1 MTLKFIWQINPF
13 LWQSMGLFGVLLFY
27 SCSVLMG
34 NPSFAQGQVRKAWRS
49 PPYYKTPGNV
59 LEIIQE
65 AVFQKHLERI
75 ALGTSCWR
83 REGTLLE
90 LLWPWCSG
98 VVPFVNRLIE
108 GWSFPSHKTLQIPAS
123 HLSLES
129 WETNIYPQERNF
141 LPLCLENMQAETL
154 RDACK
159 AIKRNLLS
167 VDSSW
172 QQPYSFSSGLIIDPQ
187 FFILWY
193 SIFKNKKQI
202 FIFHISIFHIA
213 NILVN
218 WNTFCWQCTTCS
230 K

>member
-1 MTLKFIWQINPF
+1 MPSLSGTHQSLLFFDHSLWSLPHLTSSQVLTQSHREPGSVSARVHTNPSPLLKRSRKGQDLWSSVTSIVFNHEGQFMTLKFICQINPF

-34 NPSFAQGQVRKAWRS
+34 NPSFAQGQVRKAWRG

-90 LLWPWCSG
+90 LLWPWCTG
-98 VVPFVNRLIE
+98 VAPFVNRLIE

-129 WETNIYPQERNF
+129 
-141 LPLCLENMQAETL
+141 
-154 RDACK
+154 
-159 AIKRNLLS
+159 
-167 VDSSW
+167 
-172 QQPYSFSSGLIIDPQ
+172 
-187 FFILWY
+187 
-193 SIFKNKKQI
+193 
-202 FIFHISIFHIA
+202 
-213 NILVN
+213 
-218 WNTFCWQCTTCS
+218 
-230 K
+230 